1 MRKFNTNTTFAA
13 LFLLVT
19 IGYAYVW
26 FAPKNVADTT
36 TSDEI
41 IITTMIVPTAT
52 SYTPTTTIKKI
63 CPTLTPLAQDTMEA
77 PKRLA
82 QDETDASN
90 RLAPLATDIAKRHA
104 PLATDIA
111 KQRHFQA
118 KCIDGQWLDP
128 TPWGFGSGISLT
140 RTPAPLLSTFQNM
153 PRPQQRGTA
162 RLIGWIVLGIIVS
175 IITYFL
181 KNKW

>member
-41 IITTMIVPTAT
+41 IITATIVPTAVL
-52 SYTPTTTIKKI
+52 YTPTTTIEMI
-63 CPTLTPLAQDTMEA
+63 CPTLTPLAQG
-77 PKRLA
+77 
-82 QDETDASN
+82 
-90 RLAPLATDIAKRHA
+90 ATDRAKR
-104 PLATDIA
+104 
-111 KQRHFQA
+111 RHFQA

-162 RLIGWIVLGIIVS
+162 RLIGWIFWIVLGIIVS
-175 IITYFL
+175 IITYFM